1 MVLHYSPAE
10 IAAMMDYSVLNPE
23 TQEQTIVETCAICRD
38 YLFGAYYSMP
48 CWTPIVARELAG
60 AGVEVGIGIGFPF
73 GTNRT
78 AIKLAEA
85 ELSMKDGANAL
96 DMVINI
102 GALKDKN
109 YALVRKEI
117 DGLVKLAG
125 NDAITKI
132 IFETWALTAEE
143 IVACTDICNEA
154 GVNFIKTSTGR
165 GKRGPTI
172 EEVKLMKAHA
182 APGVQV
188 KAAGLGSYNFTT
200 LALACIE
207 AGATRIGTRSAPEIV
222 EEYTRL
228 QMQEAAAK

>member
-1 MVLHYSPAE
+1 MLLSYTPAE

-23 TQEQTIVETCAICRD
+23 TQEATIVETCGIARQ
-38 YLFGAYYSMP
+38 YQFGAYYAMP
-48 CWTPIVARELAG
+48 CWMPVVARELAG
-60 AGVEVGIGIGFPF
+60 TSIEVGVGIGFPF
-73 GTNRT
+73 GTNRPEV
-78 AIKLAEA
+78 KMLEA
-85 ELSMKDGANAL
+85 ELALQDGANAL

-109 YALVRKEI
+109 YALVRREI
-117 DGLVKLAG
+117 DGLVKVAG
-125 NDAITKI
+125 DAAVTKI

-143 IVACTDICNEA
+143 IIACTDICNEA
-154 GVNFIKTSTGR
+154 GVTFIKTSTGR

-172 EEVKLMKAHA
+172 AEVKLMKAHA

-188 KAAGLGSYNFTT
+188 KAAGLGSYNYTT

-222 EEYTRL
+222 EEYKQL
-228 QMQEAAAK
+228 QAMEGVAR